1 MRTIV
6 SIVACAALFASAC
19 TAPAAPQATTAPAK
33 PTTAPAAAPTT
44 APAKPTEAAAAK
56 PTTAPAAPTVAA
68 AAKPTEAVAAKPT
81 TAPAAP
87 AAATG
92 APKCGLG
99 NGQKATGEPIRLG
112 AIVTK
117 QPGTDFTGITSTAN
131 AYFQCVNDNGGIN
144 GRPIQY
150 IVAEEQTNP
159 QQVAA
164 AAAKLIQDDKVL
176 GIVGS
181 TSLIDCPVNHAF
193 YEQNNFNVIVAGVP
207 SDCFS
212 TPNIAAV
219 NMGPYYS
226 SLGAAQALVRA
237 GVKSMVAVGANV
249 PGGDRDISG
258 VGAFAKA
265 NNVPHNG
272 DFLENVPISD
282 ASAIVLKATQAAGE
296 GGGVVINFTPPEG
309 LKIMQ
314 AAEQLGMIDRVKWGW
329 STPGNDVSVAT
340 AVGSAWNGKMMINA
354 ELALI
359 DSTGPD
365 MTLMAAIV
373 KQYAPSIPL
382 GSFPQM
388 GFIAAHIATQ
398 TLLKLPADQMNQQG
412 VNKAFREIKNFKTDI
427 LCKPWYFGDLAYH
440 VPNNTDRTVVPM
452 DKKMVQKEDCFD
464 IAALPGNNLEEIRA
478 AEKAQKLNID

>member
-1 MRTIV
+1 MRKSVAIV
-6 SIVACAALFASAC
+6 CCVALLAAACAA
-19 TAPAAPQATTAPAK
+19 PAAQPTVAPAK

-44 APAKPTEAAAAK
+44 APAAKPTEASAAK
-56 PTTAPAAPTVAA
+56 PTTAAAAPTVAV
-68 AAKPTEAVAAKPT
+68 AAKPTEAAKPT
-81 TAPAAP
+81 TAAAAP
-87 AAATG
+87 AAGG
-92 APKCGLG
+92 APRCGLG
-99 NGQKATGEPIRLG
+99 NGQRATGEPIKIG

-117 QPGTDFTGITSTAN
+117 QPGTDFTGITSTAA
-131 AYFQCVNDNGGIN
+131 AYFQCVNENGGIN

-164 AAAKLIQDDKVL
+164 AAAKLIQDDRVL
-176 GIVGS
+176 AIVGS

-226 SLGAAQALVRA
+226 SLGAAQALVRS

-265 NNVPHNG
+265 NGVAHNG

-314 AAEQLGMIDRVKWGW
+314 AAEQLGMVDRVKWGW

-340 AVGSAWNGKMMINA
+340 AVGTAWNDKMMINA

-359 DSTGPD
+359 DSSGPD
-365 MTLMAAIV
+365 MTLMQAVV
-373 KQYAPSIPL
+373 KQYAPQIPM

-388 GFIAAHIATQ
+388 GFLAAHIATQ
-398 TLLKLPADQMNQQG
+398 TLLKLPADQLNTQG
-412 VNKAFREIKNFKTDI
+412 VNKAIREIKNFKTDI
-427 LCKPWYFGDLAYH
+427 LCKPWYFGDLPYH
-440 VPNNTDRTVVPM
+440 VPNNADRTVVPR

-464 IAALPGNNLEEIRA
+464 IAALPGNNLEEIRS
-478 AEKAQKLNID
+478 AEKAQKLNSD

>member
-1 MRTIV
+1 MYRLRLVGLTMLALL
-6 SIVACAALFASAC
+6 SACAPAPPAAPTAAPAPPT
-19 TAPAAPQATTAPAK
+19 TAPAAKPTAPPAA
-33 PTTAPAAAPTT
+33 PTTAPAAAATT
-44 APAKPTEAAAAK
+44 APATKPTEAPKPAA
-56 PTTAPAAPTVAA
+56 TTAPAA
-68 AAKPTEAVAAKPT
+68 
-81 TAPAAP
+81 AP
-87 AAATG
+87 AAAG
-92 APKCGLG
+92 APKCGMG
-99 NGQKATGEPIRLG
+99 NGQKATGEPIKLG

-117 QPGTDFTGITSTAN
+117 QPGTDFTGITSTAA

-144 GRPIQY
+144 GRPVQY
-150 IVAEEQTNP
+150 IVVEEQTNP

-193 YEQNNFNVIVAGVP
+193 YEQNNFNVILAGVP

-237 GVKSMVAVGANV
+237 GVKTMVAVGANV

-265 NNVPHNG
+265 NNIPDNG
-272 DFLENVPISD
+272 AFLENVPISD
-282 ASAIVLKATQAAGE
+282 ASAIVLKATQAAGD

-314 AAEQLGMIDRVKWGW
+314 AAEQLGMIDKVKWGW

-340 AVGSAWNGKMMINA
+340 AVGPAWNGKMMINA
-354 ELALI
+354 ELALV

-365 MTLMAAIV
+365 MTLMQAIL
-373 KQYAPSIPL
+373 KQYAPSIPI

-388 GFIAAHIATQ
+388 GFTAAHIATQ
-398 TLLKLPADQMNQQG
+398 TLMKLPADQLTQAG

-427 LCKPWYFGDLAYH
+427 LCKPWYFADLKFH
-440 VPNNTDRTVVPM
+440 VPNNADRTVVPM
-452 DKKMVQKEDCFD
+452 SGKMVQKEDCFD

-478 AEKAQKLNID
+478 AEKAQGLNQ

>member
-1 MRTIV
+1 M
-6 SIVACAALFASAC
+6 
-19 TAPAAPQATTAPAK
+19 
-33 PTTAPAAAPTT
+33 
-44 APAKPTEAAAAK
+44 
-56 PTTAPAAPTVAA
+56 
-68 AAKPTEAVAAKPT
+68 
-81 TAPAAP
+81 
-87 AAATG
+87 
-92 APKCGLG
+92 G
-99 NGQKATGEPIRLG
+99 NGQKATGEPIKLG

-117 QPGTDFTGITSTAN
+117 QPGTDFTGITGTAA

-150 IVAEEQTNP
+150 IVVEEQTNP

-164 AAAKLIQDDKVL
+164 AAAKLIQDDKVV

-181 TSLIDCPVNHAF
+181 TSLIDCPVNHQF

-237 GVKSMVAVGANV
+237 GVKTIVAVGANV

-265 NNVPHNG
+265 NGVSDNG
-272 DFLENVPISD
+272 AFLENVPISD
-282 ASAIVLKATQAAGE
+282 ASAIVLKATSAAGD

-314 AAEQLGMIDRVKWGW
+314 AAEQLGMIDKVKWGW
-329 STPGNDVSVAT
+329 STPGNDVSVAS
-340 AVGSAWNGKMMINA
+340 AVGPGWNGKMMINA
-354 ELALI
+354 ELALV

-365 MTLMAAIV
+365 MTLMQAIL
-373 KQYAPSIPL
+373 KQYAPTIPI

-388 GFIAAHIATQ
+388 GFMAAHIATQ
-398 TLLKLPADQMNQQG
+398 TLLKLPADQLTTAG
-412 VNKAFREIKNFKTDI
+412 VNKAFRSIKNFKTDI
-427 LCKPWYFGDLAYH
+427 LCKPWYFGDLQFH
-440 VPNNTDRTVVPM
+440 VPNNTDRTVVPQ
-452 DKKMVQKEDCFD
+452 DKKMTQKEDCFD
-464 IAALPGNNLEEIRA
+464 IAALPGNNLEEIRT
-478 AEKAQKLNID
+478 AEKAQKLNSD